1 MLALSKAALHFT
13 SPCGRVAGRDL
24 GLAVWAMSWVS
35 HSASPG
41 LSLLLSAT
49 LSELGQDHLTRLAQL
64 SILTSM
70 LTLALKCNKKT
81 EIWLPQGGQLCG

>member
-1 MLALSKAALHFT
+1 MWR
-13 SPCGRVAGRDL
+13 GAGRDL

-35 HSASPG
+35 PSASPG

-49 LSELGQDHLTRLAQL
+49 LSELGQDHLTRPVRL

-70 LTLALKCNKKT
+70 LTLALKCNEKQKHGY
-81 EIWLPQGGQLCG
+81 LSVASSVVK